1 MEALVMHV
9 AEDSIHEHLPYLR
22 VKKTQRALDGLWLC
36 SFIALHLCSEKPHA
50 SRTEHLAAAED

>member
-1 MEALVMHV
+1 MHV

>member
-22 VKKTQRALDGLWLC
+22 VKKTQRALC